1 MDIKAILAA
10 FALLS
15 SLQSGAQSLYPG
27 QYAEKRVVRDL
38 AEPEVECFDL
48 DRIRLLHS
56 FRTTAGVFSGKEGGY
71 MTVKKLGGWESL
83 DCDLRGHITG
93 HYLSAAALMYASTGD
108 ASDTSRILSEFF
120 WETVTGRHTF
130 VTGSCSDK
138 EHFFDPDRMSEHLS
152 GLGFRTREGID
163 LKPLYDT
170 HHRRYIVYWNVVG
183 K

>member
-1 MDIKAILAA
+1 MIRNEFGGINESFYNLYALTGNSRFLWLAR
-10 FALLS
+10 FFYHDSVIGPLKNLD
-15 SLQSGAQSLYPG
+15 GDFGTMHTNTFIP
-27 QYAEKRVVRDL
+27 KVL
-38 AEPEVECFDL
+38 AEARNYEL
-48 DRIRLLHS
+48 
-56 FRTTAGVFSGKEGGY
+56 T
-71 MTVKKLGGWESL
+71 
-83 DCDLRGHITG
+83 
-93 HYLSAAALMYASTGD
+93 

>member
-38 AEPEVECFDL
+38 AEPEAECFDL

-130 VTGSCSDK
+130 ATGSCSDK
-138 EHFFDPDRMSEHLS
+138 EHFFDPDRMSEHIS